1 MTGHPIPLQIQN
13 LRKSY
18 GSFQAVNDLSFVVNP
33 GEVFGLLG
41 PNGAGKTTT
50 ISIITTLEKRTSGEV
65 KVFGHDVTAES
76 RQAKCKFGV
85 VHQEV
90 INSGFFDLE
99 ELLQF
104 QSGYYGIRNNTK
116 RIHELLGRLGLFEHR
131 HKKVKQ
137 LSGGMKRRLMIAKAL
152 VHSPRLLLLD
162 EPTAGVDLTL
172 RENLWTFV
180 QELRSEGIAV
190 LLTTHYLEEAELL
203 CDRVGI
209 LNHGKLEACGPT
221 SKIINQFAQKK
232 IIVETRSAGRKEIMA
247 KTDEVLGD
255 ILVASGIDP
264 KDLLDVHV
272 EEGRL
277 EDAFRKLISAP
288 MEAKP

>member
-1 MTGHPIPLQIQN
+1 
-13 LRKSY
+13 
-18 GSFQAVNDLSFVVNP
+18 
-33 GEVFGLLG
+33 
-41 PNGAGKTTT
+41 
-50 ISIITTLEKRTSGEV
+50 
-65 KVFGHDVTAES
+65 GHDVSREP
-76 RQAKCKFGV
+76 RQAKCSFGV

-99 ELLQF
+99 ELLHF
-104 QSGYYGIRNNTK
+104 QSGYYGIRRNTK
-116 RIHELLGRLGLFEHR
+116 RVHELLGRLGLFEHR

-152 VHSPRLLLLD
+152 VHSPKLLLLD

-172 RENLWTFV
+172 RENLWDFV
-180 QELRSEGIAV
+180 RELRSEGIAV

-221 SKIINQFAQKK
+221 SRIVNQFARKK
-232 IIVETRSAGRKEIMA
+232 VVIETRSEGRREIVA
-247 KTDEVLGD
+247 RTDEALGD
-255 ILVASGIDP
+255 ILLASGIDP
-264 KDLLDVHV
+264 KDLMDVHV

-277 EDAFRKLISAP
+277 EDAFRRVISGPA
-288 MEAKP
+288 EVKS